1 ETASLAG
8 GGVARGYGCEAKNL
22 GITPVHRLQCS
33 PYILQRP
40 SCNIS
45 SVWLIFYIYV
55 PSAHD
60 TTSNQHQGCGPAL
73 RPPRRDHAASGRAQH
88 RYRDRKSTRLN
99 SSHVKISYAVYRSK
113 KKNPKNDRNVAIHS

>member
-1 ETASLAG
+1 FADYVFTHSM
-8 GGVARGYGCEAKNL
+8 VIRTHIPCEHSFFIPLNQVL
-22 GITPVHRLQCS
+22 LRSTLF
-33 PYILQRP
+33 PYTTLFR
-40 SCNIS
+40 S
-45 SVWLIFYIYV
+45 YIYV
-55 PSAHD
+55 TSAHD